1 MRVPRHPH
9 VRSSEILRY
18 PCRRTDKAPGY
29 RNLDEGNGERGGE
42 VARRRSERASTSEL
56 SKSRTHNLHTSP
68 SKRVNFS
75 TASHILAFAP
85 ERRRP
90 PSGRRLALSPH
101 RFSFLPSFL
110 LLAPPFHHLIPFDRP
125 TGAGP
130 QIIEA
135 QLKRGKTWT
144 WAKRISSSSF
154 RLLFL
159 SDPPFYI
166 PPRLTRYPLGTRSI
180 PIRFIFIPLTF
191 FLLGFRIIQN
201 PSSPSGYSW
210 RKEDEKTRSL
220 HETSPLRVTS
230 CNWIFQLANYL
241 EFPSEY
247 PFVGWRKFDSV

>member
-1 MRVPRHPH
+1 MH
-9 VRSSEILRY
+9 
-18 PCRRTDKAPGY
+18 
-29 RNLDEGNGERGGE
+29 
-42 VARRRSERASTSEL
+42 
-56 SKSRTHNLHTSP
+56 
-68 SKRVNFS
+68 
-75 TASHILAFAP
+75 
-85 ERRRP
+85 
-90 PSGRRLALSPH
+90 PSGGGHPPGDDSLSPH
-101 RFSFLPSFL
+101 TDFPSFLPSFL
-110 LLAPPFHHLIPFDRP
+110 LLVPPFHHLIPFDRP

-241 EFPSEY
+241 EFPSKY

>member
-18 PCRRTDKAPGY
+18 PCRRTDKAVIGTSTK
-29 RNLDEGNGERGGE
+29 ETGGRGSKE
-42 VARRRSERASTSEL
+42 TKRASFHLGT
-56 SKSRTHNLHTSP
+56 KQVTHAQSP
-68 SKRVNFS
+68 YITVEACKLFNC
-75 TASHILAFAP
+75 LAYP
-85 ERRRP
+85 
-90 PSGRRLALSPH
+90 
-101 RFSFLPSFL
+101 RFCTRAAAATLRATTRSLPTPIFLPSFL
-110 LLAPPFHHLIPFDRP
+110 PSTCATPFHHLIPFDRP

-180 PIRFIFIPLTF
+180 PPPYLSVPFS
-191 FLLGFRIIQN
+191 FR
-201 PSSPSGYSW
+201 
-210 RKEDEKTRSL
+210 
-220 HETSPLRVTS
+220 
-230 CNWIFQLANYL
+230 
-241 EFPSEY
+241 
-247 PFVGWRKFDSV
+247 